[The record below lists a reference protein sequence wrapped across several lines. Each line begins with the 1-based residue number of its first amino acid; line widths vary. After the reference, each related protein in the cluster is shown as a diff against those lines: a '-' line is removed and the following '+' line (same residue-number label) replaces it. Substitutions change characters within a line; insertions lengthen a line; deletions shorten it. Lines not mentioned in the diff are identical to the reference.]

1 MTNKT
6 VYPGSF
12 LLNELKPLDM
22 HPILSTIF
30 VLIGIISLICHGFV
44 FCLLCAKRNFD
55 YEQSMIFGYSINQI
69 LDAIRFTIRGLRYK
83 VMNNWVY
90 IPFVP
95 VIECLTTNFELP
107 LVSFNHFS
115 KACITTVL
123 TFSCLFMLFK
133 QNSLKLQHFMKW
145 IIVFLYIFCTLTT
158 AGILI
163 YIVLTKGDDKM
174 MQICPH
180 SELFPQSYRNLRT
193 YFNSIF
199 YNVDVVVIF
208 FIILYSNVHR
218 KAVQMEERIQ
228 YKERTHAIYRI
239 IIFAITDILF
249 HPKFLLIYIP
259 LINLS
264 HNVIY
269 VLLLMESL
277 CSSFYM
283 IIYCFLNSQIKAF
296 MKELCNSGME
306 SVKIIV
312 VGESGC
318 GKTSFVQALLGSP
331 TADPPATLGCSV
343 DVTLYQYAPSVEKQ
357 LYFIELW
364 DISGSSCYEDIRK
377 MFYYNVD
384 GIVFVYSLADGKS
397 SERAV
402 NWIVEVLTRCE
413 KISKQPI
420 LFDREQYAIE
430 EKPLLVVGTNFD
442 RKDDVLHHNIKQPVV
457 SNFKSYFDSESE
469 TVLLNCR
476 LRIIPRSI
484 SENQIHRFFDRVIEK
499 KFRLQRLFLYSPIVG
514 TPSTAKTLLKKHR
527 PPAEIIYRR

>member
-1 MTNKT
+1 
-6 VYPGSF
+6 
-12 LLNELKPLDM
+12 
-22 HPILSTIF
+22 
-30 VLIGIISLICHGFV
+30 
-44 FCLLCAKRNFD
+44 
-55 YEQSMIFGYSINQI
+55 
-69 LDAIRFTIRGLRYK
+69 
-83 VMNNWVY
+83 
-90 IPFVP
+90 
-95 VIECLTTNFELP
+95 
-107 LVSFNHFS
+107 
-115 KACITTVL
+115 
-123 TFSCLFMLFK
+123 
-133 QNSLKLQHFMKW
+133 
-145 IIVFLYIFCTLTT
+145 
-158 AGILI
+158 
-163 YIVLTKGDDKM
+163 
-174 MQICPH
+174 
-180 SELFPQSYRNLRT
+180 
-193 YFNSIF
+193 
-199 YNVDVVVIF
+199 
-208 FIILYSNVHR
+208 
-218 KAVQMEERIQ
+218 
-228 YKERTHAIYRI
+228 
-239 IIFAITDILF
+239 
-249 HPKFLLIYIP
+249 
-259 LINLS
+259 
-264 HNVIY
+264 
-269 VLLLMESL
+269 
-277 CSSFYM
+277 
-283 IIYCFLNSQIKAF
+283 
-296 MKELCNSGME
+296 ME

>member
-1 MTNKT
+1 MPNKT
-6 VYPGSF
+6 AYPGSF
-12 LLNELKPLDM
+12 LLDELKPLDM

-55 YEQSMIFGYSINQI
+55 YEQSMIFGYLVNQI

-90 IPFVP
+90 IPLVP
-95 VIECLTTNFELP
+95 VTECLSTNFELP
-107 LVSFNHFS
+107 LV
-115 KACITTVL
+115 
-123 TFSCLFMLFK
+123 
-133 QNSLKLQHFMKW
+133 
-145 IIVFLYIFCTLTT
+145 
-158 AGILI
+158 
-163 YIVLTKGDDKM
+163 
-174 MQICPH
+174 
-180 SELFPQSYRNLRT
+180 
-193 YFNSIF
+193 
-199 YNVDVVVIF
+199 
-208 FIILYSNVHR
+208 
-218 KAVQMEERIQ
+218 
-228 YKERTHAIYRI
+228 
-239 IIFAITDILF
+239 
-249 HPKFLLIYIP
+249 
-259 LINLS
+259 
-264 HNVIY
+264 
-269 VLLLMESL
+269 
-277 CSSFYM
+277 
-283 IIYCFLNSQIKAF
+283 
-296 MKELCNSGME
+296 
-306 SVKIIV
+306 
-312 VGESGC
+312 
-318 GKTSFVQALLGSP
+318 GSP
-331 TADPPATLGCSV
+331 TADPPETLGCSV
-343 DVTLYQYAPSVEKQ
+343 DVTLHQYAPSVEKQ

-430 EKPLLVVGTNFD
+430 EKPLLVIGTNFD

-476 LRIIPRSI
+476 LRIMPKSI

-514 TPSTAKTLLKKHR
+514 TPSTAKTLLKKHK